1 MLPDSRT
8 GRDGLYVRKSAK
20 NLEVPGWIVSKILFG
35 CNALGTPS
43 PWPTPATGRGLEEAA
58 GNNHFTNAIA
68 TLRAHALILSYTS
81 RTGSVV
87 TSPH

>member
-1 MLPDSRT
+1 MDSFK
-8 GRDGLYVRKSAK
+8 DSVWMQCA
-20 NLEVPGWIVSKILFG
+20 WH
-35 CNALGTPS
+35 ALTLAHS
-43 PWPTPATGRGLEEAA
+43 RNRERGLEEAA
-58 GNNHFTNAIA
+58 GNNHFANAIA